1 MDENLNNS
9 LLFKGVENRAEHFRK
24 IGYSAIYFAFTF
36 ILLSYTSHGWSASNA
51 WDVGFHPQFSYD
63 GMESLAGTGGWTVN
77 KIAWVYLAPPLW
89 GLIVC
94 LFSLVAFTAIEG
106 TNVHLRTLLFWFSV
120 NGFLLYLSYVVMGII
135 SGQDYGSKLFTGFV
149 AFYSWLL
156 WSKGKIY
163 GILIVQL
170 IISLA
175 FPLLFS
181 KPILQLNYSR
191 LLASKSNGK
200 PIVFTNIFILPV
212 TIGIVLI
219 GLATFP
225 MDFRYQLIRMG
236 TLMPIAIVALLGLV
250 LHKAKHISIVKGGLK
265 PVPLAGL
272 IILFVLLIASR
283 FWLESH
289 TDPLW

>member
-9 LLFKGVENRAEHFRK
+9 LLFKGVENRSEHFRK
-24 IGYSAIYFAFTF
+24 IGYSAFYFAATF
-36 ILLSYTSHGWSASNA
+36 ILLSYTSHAWSASNA
-51 WDVGFHPQFSYD
+51 WDVGFSPQFSYD
-63 GMESLAGTGGWTVN
+63 EMDSLAGTGGWTVN
-77 KIAWVYLAPPLW
+77 KIAWVYLAPPIW
-89 GLIVC
+89 GLVVS
-94 LFSLVAFTAIEG
+94 LFSIVAFTAIEG
-106 TNVHLRTLLFWFSV
+106 KNVHMRTILFWLSV

-163 GILIVQL
+163 GILIMQL
-170 IISLA
+170 ILSLA

-200 PIVFTNIFILPV
+200 PIVFVNVFALPV
-212 TIGIVLI
+212 TIGFILI
-219 GLATFP
+219 AVTTFP
-225 MDFRYQLIRMG
+225 MDFQYQIIRMA
-236 TLMPIAIVALLGLV
+236 TLMPIALVALLGLV

-265 PVPLAGL
+265 PVPLVGL
-272 IILFVLLIASR
+272 VVLIVLLVASR
-283 FWLESH
+283 FWLKLH
-289 TDPLW
+289 VDPLW